1 MKYFIYLTIGFLPII
16 AMAQV
21 EQVEKQTNEGVFIIP
36 DSLKSLIPVS
46 KQSLLR
52 DVDVIFNSRM
62 AYNSNFVDGDHTLSE
77 FRVDQLRFEMKGKIH
92 DKIFFRFRNRYTRE
106 PIPGNLD
113 NISRSVDMAYLRI
126 DLSESTKLSFGKL
139 CADWGGYEFDFNP
152 IDILAY
158 NVIIDNADNFLVG
171 AGLAHNFGD
180 GKNSLSFQLLN
191 SRTKTYE
198 EQYGSTAP
206 SDIHP
211 SEYPLA
217 AVVNWRGSFFEGK
230 FQTTYSYS
238 FFNEAKGAHMDY
250 FALGNKFKSKKLV
263 LYYDFKY
270 SMEGLDR
277 KGVVSNIINAKLP
290 DSEIPD
296 SVIPYAAQDALYVEN
311 WIRAE
316 YLASPKINLLLTV
329 MNCDQSWKD
338 NPDPNGSSKLSTSYG
353 LIPTIQYMPFKDF
366 NIKFYV
372 AYTARKYD
380 YTDYAKNA
388 FGVKDYTTGL
398 LGFGFIAPLLV
409 L

>member
-1 MKYFIYLTIGFLPII
+1 MKKYFTYLMIGLLPFFSL
-16 AMAQV
+16 AQV
-21 EQVEKQTNEGVFIIP
+21 EQVEKQTSEGDLFIR

-62 AYNSNFVDGDHTLSE
+62 AYNSNFLDGNHTLSE
-77 FRVDQLRFEMKGKIH
+77 FNVNQLRFEMKGKIH
-92 DKIFFRFRNRYTRE
+92 DKVYFRFRNRYTRE
-106 PIPGNLD
+106 PAPGDLD
-113 NISRSVDMAYLRI
+113 NISRSVDLAFLRI
-126 DLSESTKLSFGKL
+126 DLSKSTKLSFGKL
-139 CADWGGYEFDFNP
+139 CADWGGFEFDFNP
-152 IDILAY
+152 IDILTY
-158 NVIIDNADNFLVG
+158 NDIIEYADNFLVG
-171 AGLAHNFGD
+171 AGISHDFAD
-180 GKNSLSFQLLN
+180 GKQSFSFQVLN

-198 EQYGSTAP
+198 TQYGSSAP
-206 SDIHP
+206 PNINP

-217 AVVNWRGSFFEGK
+217 MVANWRGSFFDGK
-230 FQTTYSYS
+230 FETTYSYS
-238 FFNEAKGAHMDY
+238 FFNEAQGAHMSY
-250 FALGNKFKSKKLV
+250 FALGNKFKAKNFV
-263 LYYDFKY
+263 LYYDFQY
-270 SMEGLDR
+270 SDEGLDR
-277 KGVVSNIINAKLP
+277 KGIVSSII
-290 DSEIPD
+290 S
-296 SVIPYAAQDALYVEN
+296 SQYQYAAQDALYVEN
-311 WIRAE
+311 WVRAE

-329 MNCDQSWKD
+329 MNSNHSWKD

-380 YTDYAKNA
+380 YTRYAENA

>member
-1 MKYFIYLTIGFLPII
+1 LPIVAI
-16 AMAQV
+16 AQV
-21 EQVEKQTNEGVFIIP
+21 EQVEKQTNEGDFFIP
-36 DSLKSLIPVS
+36 DSLKSLIPVT

-62 AYNSNFVDGDHTLSE
+62 AYNSNFVDGDHELSE
-77 FRVDQLRFEMKGKIH
+77 FHVDQLRFEMKGKIH

-106 PIPGNLD
+106 PVPGNLD
-113 NISRSVDMAYLRI
+113 NISRSVDLAFLRI
-126 DLSESTKLSFGKL
+126 DLSQNTKLSFGKL

-171 AGLAHNFGD
+171 AGISHDFGESK
-180 GKNSLSFQLLN
+180 KNTLSFQLLN

-198 EQYGSTAP
+198 EQYGNTAP
-206 SDIHP
+206 PDINP

-217 AVVNWRGSFFEGK
+217 AVVNWRGNFFDGK
-230 FQTTYSYS
+230 FSTTYSYS
-238 FFNEAKGAHMDY
+238 LFNEAKGAHMHY
-250 FALGNKFKSKKLV
+250 FALGNKFKANNFA

-270 SMEGLDR
+270 SDEGLDR
-277 KGVVSNIINAKLP
+277 KGVVSSII
-290 DSEIPD
+290 S
-296 SVIPYAAQDALYVEN
+296 SQYQYAAQDALYVEN

-316 YLASPKINLLLTV
+316 YLVSPKINLLLTV
-329 MNCDQSWKD
+329 MNCNQSWKG
-338 NPDPNGSSKLSTSYG
+338 NPDPNGSSKLSASYG

-372 AYTARKYD
+372 AYTARMYD
-380 YTDYAKNA
+380 YTSYAENA

>member
-1 MKYFIYLTIGFLPII
+1 MKKYFIYLIIGFFPII

-21 EQVEKQTNEGVFIIP
+21 EQVEKQTNEGSFFIP

-62 AYNSNFVDGDHTLSE
+62 AYNSNFMDGDHTLSE
-77 FRVDQLRFEMKGKIH
+77 FHVDQLRFEIKGKIH

-106 PIPGNLD
+106 PVPGNLD
-113 NISRSVDMAYLRI
+113 NISRSVDLAFLRI
-126 DLSESTKLSFGKL
+126 DLSAKTKLSFGKL

-171 AGLAHNFGD
+171 AGISHEFGE
-180 GKNSLSFQLLN
+180 GNNSLSFQLLN

-198 EQYGSTAP
+198 EQYGITAP
-206 SDIHP
+206 PDINP

-217 AVVNWRGSFFEGK
+217 AVVNWRGNFFDGK
-230 FQTTYSYS
+230 FSTTYSYS
-238 FFNEAKGAHMDY
+238 FFNEAKGAHMHY
-250 FALGNKFKSKKLV
+250 FALGNKFKAKNFV

-270 SMEGLDR
+270 SDEGLDR
-277 KGVVSNIINAKLP
+277 TGVVSHIAS
-290 DSEIPD
+290 SEY
-296 SVIPYAAQDALYVEN
+296 PYAAQGALYVEN
-311 WIRAE
+311 WVRAE
-316 YLASPKINLLLTV
+316 YLVAPKINLLLTV
-329 MNCDQSWKD
+329 MNCNQSWKD
-338 NPDPNGSSKLSTSYG
+338 NPLNSSSKLSTSYG

>member
-1 MKYFIYLTIGFLPII
+1 MRRNFIYLLIGFLPMI

-21 EQVEKQTNEGVFIIP
+21 EQTEKQTNEGSFYIP
-36 DSLKSLIPVS
+36 DSLKSLIPLS

-52 DVDVIFNSRM
+52 YVDVIFNSRM
-62 AYNSNFVDGDHTLSE
+62 AYNSNFIDGNHTLSE
-77 FRVDQLRFEMKGKIH
+77 FNVNQLRLEIKGKIH

-106 PIPGNLD
+106 PVPGNLD
-113 NISRSVDMAYLRI
+113 NISRSVDMAFLRI
-126 DLSESTKLSFGKL
+126 DLSPNTKFSFGKL

-158 NVIIDNADNFLVG
+158 NDIIDSADNFLVG
-171 AGLAHNFGD
+171 AGIAHNFG
-180 GKNSLSFQLLN
+180 NNTLSFQLLN

-198 EQYGSTAP
+198 EQYGNTAP
-206 SDIHP
+206 PNINP

-217 AVVNWRGSFFEGK
+217 AVVNWRGNFFDGK
-230 FQTTYSYS
+230 FGTTYSYS
-238 FFNEAKGAHMDY
+238 FFNEAKGAHMHY
-250 FALGNKFKSKKLV
+250 LALGNKFKAENFV

-270 SMEGLDR
+270 SNEGLDR
-277 KGVVSNIINAKLP
+277 TGIISNII
-290 DSEIPD
+290 S
-296 SVIPYAAQDALYVEN
+296 SQYQYAAQDAVYVEN

-316 YLASPKINLLLTV
+316 YLVAPKINLLLTV
-329 MNCDQSWKD
+329 MNCNHSWKD

-366 NIKFYV
+366 NLKFYV
-372 AYTARKYD
+372 AYTARRYE
-380 YTDYAKNA
+380 YTAYAENA
-388 FGVKDYTTGL
+388 FGVKDYTKGL